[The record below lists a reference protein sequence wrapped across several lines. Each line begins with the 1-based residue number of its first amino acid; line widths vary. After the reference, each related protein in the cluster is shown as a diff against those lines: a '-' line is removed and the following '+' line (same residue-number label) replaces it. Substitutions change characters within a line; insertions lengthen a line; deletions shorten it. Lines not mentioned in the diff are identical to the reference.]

1 MILDTNVSDEK
12 VKKEIEKI
20 EKHLSEQVGPNIK
33 SLVTTAFDQENE
45 LLDNFS
51 YLIDYEK
58 HKKSHKK
65 HNYMVGMASFYGE
78 KDGFNG
84 QKMANGEV
92 FNTNSVWS
100 SAHPTLPL
108 GTKLRVTN
116 LENGRSLYV
125 EVTDRMPKSS
135 GRVIDLSKSA
145 ALDLGMHKKGLTKVR
160 LEVVSSKT
168 FEERKKYLEVDDND
182 NGRPY

>member
-1 MILDTNVSDEK
+1 MKVIQLFVILLSFTFGGMNVWATT
-12 VKKEIEKI
+12 
-20 EKHLSEQVGPNIK
+20 KHGTHKTSSK
-33 SLVTTAFDQENE
+33 T
-45 LLDNFS
+45 
-51 YLIDYEK
+51 